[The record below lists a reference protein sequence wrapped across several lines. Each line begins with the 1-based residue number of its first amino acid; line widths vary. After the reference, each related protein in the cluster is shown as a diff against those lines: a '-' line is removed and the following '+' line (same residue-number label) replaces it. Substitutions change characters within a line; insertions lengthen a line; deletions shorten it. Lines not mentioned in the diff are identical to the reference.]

1 MWVYD
6 SFSDRSNR
14 LQQCRSPRDLSHCC
28 NIAMYYYCALLNEN
42 TKREIKMLDKPFP
55 WQDFEYSRGTHGT
68 LDSRLILTDNWS
80 TPNGH
85 FGIAILAA
93 EHNQNILGTR
103 KTMQDLLTSQRH
115 HRRMKKTAKNL
126 MKMMRSDLYV
136 LYSIFYQT

>member
-1 MWVYD
+1 MEQLVTVLI
-6 SFSDRSNR
+6 SARSVMS
-14 LQQCRSPRDLSHCC
+14 LQHCECTITDLHCSATKK
-28 NIAMYYYCALLNEN
+28 NLNNN
-42 TKREIKMLDKPFP
+42 TKHKIEMLDKPFP

-115 HRRMKKTAKNL
+115 HRRMKKTAKNS